1 MSCCAAPLIS
11 DAARETLSASRI
23 ALLEDLRANSK
34 QLVDGRVSYLLS
46 APAMHC
52 GACISTIEDSVSK
65 LEGVSDV
72 RANLTLRR
80 VSLTLDDPSRSVLP
94 VVQTLENLGYA
105 TQSISA
111 EESGQGDPEFKVLL
125 RSLAVSGFAAANIM
139 LLSIPVWNGADGAT
153 ESLFHAISALI
164 AIPAVAFG
172 GMPFFRSAAKA
183 LRTRRVNMDVPIS
196 LGVLL
201 ATGMS
206 MYESFLGGGHAY
218 FDAATSLLFFLL
230 IGRVLDHMMR
240 ARARNAASNLARLSS
255 KGGFVVSETGDVTYM
270 ALDAINPGMR
280 IRVAAGERFPVD
292 GTIIEGMS
300 DVDRALV
307 TGESDPQRV
316 VEGTGVEAGTLNLTG
331 PVDMVATRPA
341 RESFLAEV
349 TEMMAAAEKGRSS
362 YVRIADRLARI
373 YAPMVHILAFTSF
386 TGWMLW
392 THGDL
397 HQSLTVAVAVLIIT
411 CPCALGLAVPVAQVV
426 SASRL
431 FSNGV
436 LLKDGSALE
445 RLAAIDGAVFDK
457 TGTLTTGEPAV
468 SSCSIPPGRA
478 TAIAKA
484 LAQRSIH
491 PAARA
496 LARDLP
502 GQPEALVSELHEVA
516 GNGVEGRVGETR
528 VRLGRTSWVAE
539 IAGNATSPQGHGVA
553 FAIEGEALYLTTL
566 AERVRPGAHEMIAAF
581 ASRHLPVTLLSGDGR
596 AQVTAIAT
604 GLGIS
609 DFRSELKPG
618 DKLAYLTEAAEKGR
632 KLLMVGDGLNDAPA
646 LAAAH
651 VSMAPASASDIG
663 RTAADFVFTSESLAS
678 VSFAYRVAKATGRVV
693 RENFALAIIYNILAV
708 PLAMAGQ
715 LNPLIAALA
724 MSSSSIIVVANSLRL
739 HLLKPAA
746 SDGVQGAGEREVRR
760 PVAKEAVA

>member
-23 ALLEDLRANSK
+23 ALLEDLRANAR

-52 GACISTIEDSVSK
+52 GNCISTIEDSVSRI
-65 LEGVSDV
+65 EGVSDV

-80 VSLTLDDPSRSVLP
+80 VSVTLDDASRSLLP
-94 VVQTLENLGYA
+94 VIQTLETLGYA
-105 TQSISA
+105 TQSLSA

-172 GMPFFRSAAKA
+172 GMPFFRSAAAA
-183 LRTRRVNMDVPIS
+183 LRHRRVNMDVPIS

-206 MYESFLGGGHAY
+206 LYESFLGGGHAY

-230 IGRVLDHMMR
+230 IGRVLDQMMR
-240 ARARNAASNLARLSS
+240 ARARTAADSLARLSS
-255 KGGFVVSETGDVTYM
+255 KGGFIVGETGDVTYV

-280 IRVAAGERFPVD
+280 IRVSAGERFPVD
-292 GTIIEGMS
+292 GTVIEGVS

-307 TGESDPQRV
+307 TGESEPQRLT
-316 VEGTGVEAGTLNLTG
+316 EGAGVEAGTLNLTG
-331 PVDMVATRPA
+331 PIDMIATRPA

-349 TEMMAAAEKGRSS
+349 TQMMAAAEKGRST
-362 YVRIADRLARI
+362 YVRLADRMARV
-373 YAPMVHILAFTSF
+373 YAPVVHVLAFTSF
-386 TGWMLW
+386 VGWMLW
-392 THGDL
+392 TGGDL
-397 HQSLTVAVAVLIIT
+397 HQSFTVAVAVLIIT
-411 CPCALGLAVPVAQVV
+411 CPCALGLAVPVAHVV
-426 SASRL
+426 SAGRL
-431 FSNGV
+431 FSSGI

-468 SSCSIPPGRA
+468 VSSQIPAGRIA
-478 TAIAKA
+478 AIAKA
-484 LAQRSIH
+484 LALRSVH

-496 LARDLP
+496 LARHIP
-502 GQPEALVSELHEVA
+502 GAPEALVTELHEVP
-516 GNGVEGRVGETR
+516 GHGVEGRVEGQR
-528 VRLGRTSWVAE
+528 VRLGRSTWVAE
-539 IAGNATSPQGHGVA
+539 IAGSGPPNGHGVA
-553 FAIEGEALYLTTL
+553 FAMEGEAMALTTL
-566 AERVRPGAHEMIAAF
+566 AERVRPGAGDMIRSF
-581 ASRHLPVTLLSGDGR
+581 LSRHIPVTLLSGDGR
-596 AQVTAIAT
+596 AQVTAMAT
-604 GLGIS
+604 TLGIS
-609 DFRSELKPG
+609 DFHPELKPG
-618 DKLAYLTEAAEKGR
+618 DKLAFLTDAAAAGR

-663 RTAADFVFTSESLAS
+663 RTAADFVFTHESLSA
-678 VSFAYRVAKATGRVV
+678 VSFAYRVAGATGRIVKQ
-693 RENFALAIIYNILAV
+693 NFALAIVYNLLAV
-708 PLAMAGQ
+708 PLAMTGQ

-746 SDGVQGAGEREVRR
+746 RDAAPDDVREAHH
-760 PVAKEAVA
+760 PLAKEAVA